1 VYIRRD
7 VLRLIAWSAIAAAF
21 ERATPRVAQAQTE
34 GPNTPSALSPFDSA
48 AAENRDALDHS
59 SNFRAIYG
67 DPRLAAAFFL
77 FLKNVYNLY
86 PEESFHQLIESAT
99 RSVRTDREIYALV
112 QKQQQAIEPFLS
124 QIRYGLPALARQ
136 KAEMAR
142 QALALLGPAARVTG
156 YMEIGTTG
164 RYISK
169 LKSSAEIGG
178 DLVLV
183 NATAPG
189 YSPTDLIER
198 GQLSKIGRYVP
209 LRDYAPIPE
218 EMVASNS
225 LDLVANFIGFHHSPP
240 GRRDGFVHSIYR
252 VLRPGGKLLLR
263 DHDVDS
269 ADMNRMVA
277 LAHDVFNM
285 GLGLPWEQNQRE
297 IRNFTSIVQMKRYLE
312 GFGFR
317 ALDSKSALLQRGDP
331 THNALME
338 FVKA

>member
-1 VYIRRD
+1 LYTRRD
-7 VLRLIAWSAIAAAF
+7 VLRLIAWSALAAAL
-21 ERATPRVAQAQTE
+21 EHWVPRAAQAQTE
-34 GPNTPSALSPFDSA
+34 GPNTPSPLSPFDSA

-86 PEESFHQLIESAT
+86 PEEPFHRLIAGAT
-99 RSVRTDREIYALV
+99 RSARTDREIYALV
-112 QKQQQAIEPFLS
+112 QSQQQTLEPFLA
-124 QIRYGLPALARQ
+124 QVRYGLPALARQ
-136 KAEMAR
+136 KAEMI
-142 QALALLGPAARVTG
+142 QQTLELIGQSPKING

-164 RYISK
+164 RYIGK
-169 LKSSAEIGG
+169 LMSSAEIRG
-178 DLVLV
+178 DVVLV
-183 NATAPG
+183 NATPPG
-189 YSPTDLIER
+189 YSPTDLVER
-198 GQLSKIGRYVP
+198 GRLSKIGRYVP
-209 LRDYAPIPE
+209 LRDYAPIAE
-218 EMVASNS
+218 ETVASNS
-225 LDLVANFIGFHHSPP
+225 LDVVANFIGFHHSPP
-240 GRRDGFVHSIYR
+240 ARRDGFVLSVRR

-269 ADMNRMVA
+269 AEMNRMVA

-297 IRNFTSIVQMKRYLE
+297 IRNFTSIAQITGYLE
-312 GFGFR
+312 NRGFR
-317 ALDSKSALLQRGDP
+317 AVDSRRTLLQKGDP

>member
-1 VYIRRD
+1 MYIRRD
-7 VLRLIAWSAIAAAF
+7 VLRLIAWCSLAATL
-21 ERATPRVAQAQTE
+21 EHWVPRAAEAQTE
-34 GPNTPSALSPFDSA
+34 GPNAPSPLSPFDSA

-67 DPRLAAAFFL
+67 DPRLAAAFLL

-86 PEESFHQLIESAT
+86 PEEPFHRLIESAT
-99 RSVRTDREIYALV
+99 RSARTDREIYALV
-112 QKQQQAIEPFLS
+112 QNRQQTIEPFLS

-136 KAEMAR
+136 KAEMVR
-142 QALALLGPAARVTG
+142 QTLELLGQSPRING

-164 RYISK
+164 RYLGK
-169 LKSSAEIGG
+169 LLSSADIQG
-178 DLVLV
+178 DVILV

-189 YSPTDLIER
+189 YSPTDLVER
-198 GQLSKIGRYVP
+198 GRVSKIGRYVP
-209 LRDYAPIPE
+209 LLDYAPISE

-225 LDLVANFIGFHHSPP
+225 LDVVANFIGFHHSPP
-240 GRRDGFVHSIYR
+240 ARRDAFVLSVRR

-297 IRNFTSIVQMKRYLE
+297 IRNFTSIAQITSYLE
-312 GFGFR
+312 SCGFR
-317 ALDSKSALLQRGDP
+317 AVDSRRPLLQQGDP
-331 THNALME
+331 THNGLME